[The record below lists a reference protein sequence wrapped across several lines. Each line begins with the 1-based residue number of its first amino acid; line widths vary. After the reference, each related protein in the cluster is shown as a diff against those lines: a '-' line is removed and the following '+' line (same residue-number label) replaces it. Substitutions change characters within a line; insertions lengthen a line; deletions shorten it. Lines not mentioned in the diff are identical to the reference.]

1 MQDFEFTEINQPQKG
16 DTVLVGMSGGVDST
30 LVSLLLKEQGCK
42 VIGVTMSSWNN
53 DLPIEPSPDG
63 LRHSCYGPDE
73 KIDIETCQKFCKE
86 NDIEYHVISVK
97 EEYRKNVLEYFKSE
111 YRNGRTPNPCI
122 MCNPTVKFG
131 ALLKGAED
139 LGIKFDYFC
148 TGHYAKLVKANIP
161 LEEILQNENEK
172 NFTKNENVNQFPIF
186 ISQAED
192 GTKDQAYF
200 LNRIKSEVLEK
211 VRFPLSKMTKKEV
224 YEEARK
230 RNLQAAEKSESQ
242 DFVPPEIF
250 EKIFADVKSI
260 PGNIIDENG
269 KVLGKH
275 RGIEFYTIGQRRGL
289 GVSAKNPL
297 YVKEINKTDNT
308 VVLSENDGLLAQGL
322 IATNWVWAGN
332 FAPEKPFY
340 ALVKIRL
347 ASKPVEALIEKSK
360 EDYPEGSYKIT
371 FTEKQRAIAPGQS
384 AVVYINGITIG
395 GGIIEKAF
403 S

>member
-73 KIDIETCQKFCKE
+73 KIDIETCQKFCEE

-161 LEEILQNENEK
+161 LEQILQNDNEL

-230 RNLQAAEKSESQ
+230 RNLKAAEKSESQ

-269 KVLGKH
+269 KILGKH

-297 YVKEINKTDNT
+297 YVKEISKTDNT
-308 VVLSENDGLLAQGL
+308 VVLCENDGLLAQGL

-347 ASKPVEALIEKSK
+347 ASKPVEALIEKITSP
-360 EDYPEGSYKIT
+360 DSEGSYKIT

-395 GGIIEKAF
+395 GGVIEKAF

>member
-1 MQDFEFTEINQPQKG
+1 MKDFTFTEINQPQKG

-73 KIDIETCQKFCKE
+73 KIDIETCQKFCEE

-97 EEYRKNVLEYFKSE
+97 DEYKKNVLEYFKSE

-131 ALLKGAED
+131 ALLKGVEN

-347 ASKPVEALIEKSK
+347 ASKPVEALIEKAK

>member
-73 KIDIETCQKFCKE
+73 KIDIETCQKFCEE

-161 LEEILQNENEK
+161 LEQILQNDNEL
-172 NFTKNENVNQFPIF
+172 NLTKNENVNQFPIF

-230 RNLQAAEKSESQ
+230 RNLKAAEKSESQ

-347 ASKPVEALIEKSK
+347 ASKPVEALIEKITSP
-360 EDYPEGSYKIT
+360 DSEGSYKIT

-395 GGIIEKAF
+395 GGVIEKAF

>member
-1 MQDFEFTEINQPQKG
+1 MKDFTFTEINQPQKG

-42 VIGVTMSSWNN
+42 VIGITMSSWNN

-97 EEYRKNVLEYFKSE
+97 DEYRKNVLEYFKSE

-131 ALLKGAED
+131 ALLKGVEN

-347 ASKPVEALIEKSK
+347 ASKPVEALIEKAK

>member
-131 ALLKGAED
+131 ALLKSAED

-161 LEEILQNENEK
+161 LEQILQNDNEN

-250 EKIFADVKSI
+250 EKIFADVKSVH
-260 PGNIIDENG
+260 GNIIDENG

-297 YVKEINKTDNT
+297 YVKEISKTDNT
-308 VVLSENDGLLAQGL
+308 VVLCENDGLLAQGL

-347 ASKPVEALIEKSK
+347 ASKPVEALIEKITSS
-360 EDYPEGSYKIT
+360 DSEGSYKIT

-395 GGIIEKAF
+395 GGVIEKAF

>member
-1 MQDFEFTEINQPQKG
+1 MKDFTFTEINQPQKG

-73 KIDIETCQKFCKE
+73 KIDIETCQKFCEE

-97 EEYRKNVLEYFKSE
+97 DEYKKNVLEYFKSE

-131 ALLKGAED
+131 ALLKGVEN

-211 VRFPLSKMTKKEV
+211 IRFPLSKMTKKEV

-308 VVLSENDGLLAQGL
+308 VVLCENDGLLAQGL
-322 IATNWVWAGN
+322 IGTNWVWAGN

-347 ASKPVEALIEKSK
+347 ASKPVEALIEKAK

>member
-30 LVSLLLKEQGCK
+30 LVSLLLKEQSCK

-73 KIDIETCQKFCKE
+73 KIDIETCQKFCEE

-161 LEEILQNENEK
+161 LEQILQNDNEL

-230 RNLQAAEKSESQ
+230 RNLKAAEKSESQ

-297 YVKEINKTDNT
+297 YVKEISKTDNT
-308 VVLSENDGLLAQGL
+308 VVLCENDGLLAQGL

-347 ASKPVEALIEKSK
+347 ASKPVEALIEKITSP
-360 EDYPEGSYKIT
+360 DSEGSYKIT

-395 GGIIEKAF
+395 GGVIEKAF

>member
-73 KIDIETCQKFCKE
+73 KIDIETCQKFCEE

-97 EEYRKNVLEYFKSE
+97 DEYRKNVLEYFKSE

-131 ALLKGAED
+131 ALLKGVEN

-347 ASKPVEALIEKSK
+347 ASKPVEALIEKAK

>member
-1 MQDFEFTEINQPQKG
+1 MKDFTFTEINQPQKG

-42 VIGVTMSSWNN
+42 VIGITMSSWNN

-73 KIDIETCQKFCKE
+73 KIDIETCQKFCEE

-97 EEYRKNVLEYFKSE
+97 DEYRKNVLEYFKSE

-131 ALLKGAED
+131 ALLKGAEN

-200 LNRIKSEVLEK
+200 LNRIKSEILEK

-308 VVLSENDGLLAQGL
+308 VILSENDGLLAQGL

-347 ASKPVEALIEKSK
+347 ASKPVEALIEKAK

>member
-1 MQDFEFTEINQPQKG
+1 MKDFTFTEINQPQKG

-73 KIDIETCQKFCKE
+73 KIDIETCQKFCEE

-97 EEYRKNVLEYFKSE
+97 DEYRKNVLEYFKSE

-131 ALLKGAED
+131 ALLKGVEK

-250 EKIFADVKSI
+250 EKIFADVKSV

-347 ASKPVEALIEKSK
+347 ASKPVEALIEKAK

>member
-1 MQDFEFTEINQPQKG
+1 MKDFTFTEINQPQKG

-73 KIDIETCQKFCKE
+73 KIDIETCQKFCEE

-97 EEYRKNVLEYFKSE
+97 DEYRKNVLEYFKSE

-131 ALLKGAED
+131 ALLKGVEN

-347 ASKPVEALIEKSK
+347 ASKPVEALIEKAK

>member
-73 KIDIETCQKFCKE
+73 KIDIETCQKFCEE

-161 LEEILQNENEK
+161 LEQILQNDNEL

-200 LNRIKSEVLEK
+200 LNRIKSDVLEK

-230 RNLQAAEKSESQ
+230 RNLKAAEKSESQ

-250 EKIFADVKSI
+250 EKIFADVKSV

-297 YVKEINKTDNT
+297 YVKEISKTDNT
-308 VVLSENDGLLAQGL
+308 VVLCENDGLLAQGL

-347 ASKPVEALIEKSK
+347 ASKPVEALIEKITSP
-360 EDYPEGSYKIT
+360 DSEGSYKIT

-395 GGIIEKAF
+395 GGVIEKAF

>member
-1 MQDFEFTEINQPQKG
+1 MKDFTFTEINQPQKG

-73 KIDIETCQKFCKE
+73 KIDIETCQKFCEE

-97 EEYRKNVLEYFKSE
+97 DEYRKNVLEYFKSE

-131 ALLKGAED
+131 ALLKGVEN

-347 ASKPVEALIEKSK
+347 ASKPVEALIEKITSS
-360 EDYPEGSYKIT
+360 DSEGSYKIT

-395 GGIIEKAF
+395 GGVIEKAF

>member
-73 KIDIETCQKFCKE
+73 KIDIETCQKFCEE

-161 LEEILQNENEK
+161 LEQILQNDNEL

-200 LNRIKSEVLEK
+200 LNRIKSDVLEK

-230 RNLQAAEKSESQ
+230 RNLKAAEKSESQ

-297 YVKEINKTDNT
+297 YVKEISKTDNT
-308 VVLSENDGLLAQGL
+308 VVLCENDGLLAQGL

-347 ASKPVEALIEKSK
+347 ASKPVEALIEKITSS
-360 EDYPEGSYKIT
+360 DSEGSYKIT

-395 GGIIEKAF
+395 GGVIEKAF

>member
-161 LEEILQNENEK
+161 LEQILQNDNEL

-308 VVLSENDGLLAQGL
+308 VVLCENDGLLAQGL

-347 ASKPVEALIEKSK
+347 ASKPVEALIEKITSP
-360 EDYPEGSYKIT
+360 DSEGSYKIT

-395 GGIIEKAF
+395 GGVIEKAF

>member
-131 ALLKGAED
+131 ALLKGVEN

-347 ASKPVEALIEKSK
+347 ASKPVEALIEKAK

>member
-73 KIDIETCQKFCKE
+73 KIDIETCQKFCEE

-161 LEEILQNENEK
+161 LEQILQNDNEL

-230 RNLQAAEKSESQ
+230 RNLKAAEKSESQ

-297 YVKEINKTDNT
+297 YVKEISKTDNT

-347 ASKPVEALIEKSK
+347 ASKPVEALIEKITSP
-360 EDYPEGSYKIT
+360 DSEGSYKIT

-395 GGIIEKAF
+395 GGVIEKAF

>member
-1 MQDFEFTEINQPQKG
+1 MQDLEFYEINQPEKG
-16 DTVLVGMSGGVDST
+16 DTVLIGMSGGVDST
-30 LVSLLLKEQGCK
+30 LVTMLLKEQGCK
-42 VIGVTMSSWNN
+42 VIGVTMSTWNN

-73 KIDIETCQKFCKE
+73 KIDIETCRKFCAE
-86 NDIEYHVISVK
+86 NDIEYHVVSVK
-97 EEYRKNVLEYFKSE
+97 DEYRKNVLEYFKSE

-131 ALLKGAED
+131 ALLQGVEK

-148 TGHYAKLVKANIP
+148 TGHYAKLVKCNSPIN
-161 LEEILQNENEK
+161 EILKTEEGSENSSK
-172 NFTKNENVNQFPIF
+172 SNDVNLYPIF

-260 PGNIIDENG
+260 PGNITDEKG

-297 YVKEINKTDNT
+297 YVKEINKENNT
-308 VVLSENDGLLAQGL
+308 VILSENDGLLAEGL

-332 FAPEKPFY
+332 FAPEKAFKG
-340 ALVKIRL
+340 LVKIRL
-347 ASKPVEALIEKSK
+347 ASKPVLALIERASS
-360 EDYPEGSYKIT
+360 EYPEGSYKIT
-371 FTEKQRAIAPGQS
+371 FDEKQRAIAPGQS
-384 AVVYINGITIG
+384 AVVYINGVTVG

-403 S
+403 

>member
-1 MQDFEFTEINQPQKG
+1 MKDFTFTEINQPQKG

-73 KIDIETCQKFCKE
+73 KIDIETCQKFCEE

-97 EEYRKNVLEYFKSE
+97 DEYRKNVLEYFKSE

-131 ALLKGAED
+131 ALLKGVEN

-242 DFVPPEIF
+242 DFVSPEIF

-347 ASKPVEALIEKSK
+347 ASKPVEALIEKAK

-395 GGIIEKAF
+395 GGVIEKAF

>member
-1 MQDFEFTEINQPQKG
+1 MKDFTFTEINQPQKG

-73 KIDIETCQKFCKE
+73 KIDIETCQKFCEE

-97 EEYRKNVLEYFKSE
+97 DEYRKNVLEYFKSE

-131 ALLKGAED
+131 ALLKGVEN

>member
-1 MQDFEFTEINQPQKG
+1 MQEFEFTEINQPQKG

-73 KIDIETCQKFCKE
+73 KIDIETCQKFCEE

-97 EEYRKNVLEYFKSE
+97 DEYRKNVLEYFKSE
-111 YRNGRTPNPCI
+111 YRNGKTPNTCI

-131 ALLKGAED
+131 ALLKGVEN

-347 ASKPVEALIEKSK
+347 ASKPVEALIEKAK
-360 EDYPEGSYKIT
+360 EDYLEGSYKIT

>member
-73 KIDIETCQKFCKE
+73 KIDIETCQKFCEE

-161 LEEILQNENEK
+161 LEQILQNDNEL

-230 RNLQAAEKSESQ
+230 RNLKAAEKSESQ

-297 YVKEINKTDNT
+297 YVKEISKTDNT
-308 VVLSENDGLLAQGL
+308 VVLCENDGLLAQGL

-347 ASKPVEALIEKSK
+347 ASKPVEALIEKITSS
-360 EDYPEGSYKIT
+360 DSEGSYKIT

-395 GGIIEKAF
+395 GGVIEKAF

>member
-16 DTVLVGMSGGVDST
+16 NTVLVGMSGGVDST

-73 KIDIETCQKFCKE
+73 KIDIETCQKFCEE

-97 EEYRKNVLEYFKSE
+97 DEYRKNVLEYFKSE

-131 ALLKGAED
+131 ALLKGVEN

-230 RNLQAAEKSESQ
+230 RNLKAAEKSESQ

-347 ASKPVEALIEKSK
+347 ASKPVEALIEKAK

>member
-1 MQDFEFTEINQPQKG
+1 MKDFTFTEINQPQKG

-73 KIDIETCQKFCKE
+73 KIDIETCQKFCEE

-97 EEYRKNVLEYFKSE
+97 DEYRKNVLEYFKSE

-131 ALLKGAED
+131 ALLKGVEN

-322 IATNWVWAGN
+322 IATNWIWAGN

-347 ASKPVEALIEKSK
+347 ASKPVEALIEKAK

>member
-1 MQDFEFTEINQPQKG
+1 MQEFTFTELNQPQKG
-16 DTVLVGMSGGVDST
+16 DTVLIGMSGGVDST
-30 LVSLLLKEQGCK
+30 LVTMLLKEQGCK
-42 VIGVTMSSWNN
+42 VIGVTMSTWNN

-73 KIDIETCQKFCKE
+73 KIDIETCKSFCQE
-86 NDIEYHVISVK
+86 NNIEYHVISVK
-97 EEYRKNVLEYFKSE
+97 DEYKKNVLEYFKSE

-131 ALLKGAED
+131 ALLHGAEK

-148 TGHYAKLVKANIP
+148 TGHYAKLVKCNSPIS
-161 LEEILQNENEK
+161 EILKTEDGIDNS
-172 NFTKNENVNQFPIF
+172 TKAEDVNLYPIF

-200 LNRIKSEVLEK
+200 LNRIPSKILEK

-224 YEEARK
+224 YEQARL

-242 DFVPPEIF
+242 DFVPSEVF

-260 PGNIIDENG
+260 PGNITDENG
-269 KVLGKH
+269 KILGKH

-297 YVKEINKTDNT
+297 YVKEINKENNT
-308 VVLSENDGLLAQGL
+308 VILSQNDGLLADGL

-332 FAPEKPFY
+332 FAPEKAFKG
-340 ALVKIRL
+340 LVKIRL
-347 ASKPVEALIEKSK
+347 ASKPVLALIEKASK
-360 EDYPEGSYKIT
+360 DYSEGSYKIT
-371 FTEKQRAIAPGQS
+371 FEEKQRAIAPGQS
-384 AVVYINGITIG
+384 AVVYINGVTVG

-403 S
+403 

>member
-1 MQDFEFTEINQPQKG
+1 MQEFEFTEINQPQKG

-53 DLPIEPSPDG
+53 DLPIEPSPDR

-73 KIDIETCQKFCKE
+73 KIDIETCQKFCEE

-97 EEYRKNVLEYFKSE
+97 DEYRKNVLEYFKSE

-131 ALLKGAED
+131 ALLKGVEN

-322 IATNWVWAGN
+322 IATNWIWAGN

-347 ASKPVEALIEKSK
+347 ASKPVEALIEKAK

>member
-73 KIDIETCQKFCKE
+73 KIDIETCQKFCEE

-161 LEEILQNENEK
+161 LEQILQNDNEL

-230 RNLQAAEKSESQ
+230 RNLKAAEKSESQ

-297 YVKEINKTDNT
+297 YVKEICKTDNT
-308 VVLSENDGLLAQGL
+308 VVLCENDGLLAQVL

-347 ASKPVEALIEKSK
+347 ASKPVEALIEKITSS
-360 EDYPEGSYKIT
+360 DSEGSYKIT

-395 GGIIEKAF
+395 GGVIEKAF

>member
-1 MQDFEFTEINQPQKG
+1 MKDFTFTEINQPQKG

-42 VIGVTMSSWNN
+42 VIGITMSSWNN

-131 ALLKGAED
+131 ALLKGVEN

-347 ASKPVEALIEKSK
+347 ASKPVEALIEKAK

>member
-73 KIDIETCQKFCKE
+73 KIDIETCQKFCEE

-97 EEYRKNVLEYFKSE
+97 DEYRKNVLEYFKSE

-161 LEEILQNENEK
+161 LEQILQNDNEL
-172 NFTKNENVNQFPIF
+172 NLTKNENVNQFPIF

-230 RNLQAAEKSESQ
+230 RNLKAAEKSESQ

-250 EKIFADVKSI
+250 EKIFADVKSV

-347 ASKPVEALIEKSK
+347 ASKPVEALIEKITSP
-360 EDYPEGSYKIT
+360 DSEGSYKIT

-384 AVVYINGITIG
+384 AVVYIKGITIG
-395 GGIIEKAF
+395 GGVIEKAF

>member
-73 KIDIETCQKFCKE
+73 KIDIETCQKFCEE

-161 LEEILQNENEK
+161 LEQILQNDNEL

-200 LNRIKSEVLEK
+200 LNRIKSDVLEK

-230 RNLQAAEKSESQ
+230 RNLKAAEKSESQ

-297 YVKEINKTDNT
+297 YVKEISKTDNT
-308 VVLSENDGLLAQGL
+308 VVLCENDGLLAQGL

-347 ASKPVEALIEKSK
+347 ASKPVEALIEKITSP
-360 EDYPEGSYKIT
+360 DSEGSYKIT

-395 GGIIEKAF
+395 GGVIEKAF

>member
-73 KIDIETCQKFCKE
+73 KIDIETCQKFCEE

-161 LEEILQNENEK
+161 LEQILQNDNEL
-172 NFTKNENVNQFPIF
+172 NLTKNENVNQFPIF

-192 GTKDQAYF
+192 GAKDQAYF

-230 RNLQAAEKSESQ
+230 RNLKAAEKSESQ

-347 ASKPVEALIEKSK
+347 ASKPVEALIEKITSP
-360 EDYPEGSYKIT
+360 DSEGSYKIT

-395 GGIIEKAF
+395 GGVIEKAF

>member
-97 EEYRKNVLEYFKSE
+97 DEYRKNVLEYFKSE

-131 ALLKGAED
+131 ALLKGVEN

-332 FAPEKPFY
+332 FAPEKSFY

-347 ASKPVEALIEKSK
+347 ASKPVEALIEKAK

>member
-1 MQDFEFTEINQPQKG
+1 MQEFEFTEINQPQKG

-73 KIDIETCQKFCKE
+73 KIDIETCQKFCEE

-97 EEYRKNVLEYFKSE
+97 DEYRKNVLEYFKSE

-131 ALLKGAED
+131 ALLKGVEN

-347 ASKPVEALIEKSK
+347 ASKPVEALIEKAK
-360 EDYPEGSYKIT
+360 EDYLEGSYKIT